1 SNRSMNYTKIDH
13 CQDNISIDNDDYYK
27 QIIHSTKQ
35 RHSNQEIK
43 LQIIVAN
50 RIHLILFIF
59 LFLTCQTSSLP
70 LYQTPSVNYNQQG
83 LPAAMV
89 QLSDGSVY
97 PQQAYKVYRRIPN
110 QQMNAI
116 PMYSNAVAVQV
127 QQPPTVVLQTPNQQQ
142 FTLQIRRE
150 RQRRAMI
157 DRMVTL
163 FDDDGNGQLT
173 RDELY
178 SMALRSNIFPK
189 FHYYLK
195 QTPI

>member
-1 SNRSMNYTKIDH
+1 
-13 CQDNISIDNDDYYK
+13 
-27 QIIHSTKQ
+27 
-35 RHSNQEIK
+35 
-43 LQIIVAN
+43 
-50 RIHLILFIF
+50 
-59 LFLTCQTSSLP
+59 
-70 LYQTPSVNYNQQG
+70 
-83 LPAAMV
+83 MV

-97 PQQAYKVYRRIPN
+97 PQQAYKVYRRLPN
-110 QQMNAI
+110 QQINAI

-142 FTLQIRRE
+142 FALQIRRE

-163 FDDDGNGQLT
+163 FDDDGSTFFECLRLIFIRFCLGNGQLT
-173 RDELY
+173 KDELY

-189 FHYYLK
+189 LHYYLK

>member
-1 SNRSMNYTKIDH
+1 
-13 CQDNISIDNDDYYK
+13 
-27 QIIHSTKQ
+27 
-35 RHSNQEIK
+35 
-43 LQIIVAN
+43 
-50 RIHLILFIF
+50 
-59 LFLTCQTSSLP
+59 
-70 LYQTPSVNYNQQG
+70 NYNQQG
-83 LPAAMV
+83 LPVAMV

-97 PQQAYKVYRRIPN
+97 PQQPYKFYRRIPN
-110 QQMNAI
+110 QQINGI

-173 RDELY
+173 KDELY

-189 FHYYLK
+189 IHYYLK